1 MRIHVCGVRGSTP
14 APGRDFLRYGGHT
27 SCLALAHDGRD
38 PVLVLD
44 AGTGLR
50 RVAPLLGGQ
59 AFDGTILL
67 THLHWDHVQGLP
79 FFGAGDRDD
88 ARVTLRLPALE
99 GEGSSSAG
107 RRPDVVGAPG
117 AEGRR
122 GAGGAPG
129 VPGAE
134 GRRGAGGAPGA
145 PGAVGRRGAG
155 GAPGAPGAVEILG
168 RAMSPPHFPI
178 TPRGLRGDWSFST
191 LMPGH
196 FKAEGFTV
204 EAREVPHK
212 GGRTLGYRVSDGT
225 CAIAYIPDH
234 CPTVLGPGPEGW
246 GEYHL
251 AAMELAAGVDLLVHD
266 SFLLAEEVAAE
277 AAFGHAAAEY
287 AVGLG
292 QRGGAKRVMLAH
304 HKPDRTDEE
313 LDALALRFAGKGAG
327 VTVAVE
333 GGILDL

>member
-1 MRIHVCGVRGSTP
+1 MRIHLCGVRGSTP

-44 AGTGLR
+44 GGTGLR
-50 RVAPLLGGQ
+50 GVTPLLGGQ

-79 FFGAGDRDD
+79 FFRAGDRDD
-88 ARVTLRLPALE
+88 ARVTLRFPALE
-99 GEGSSSAG
+99 GEGSSSTGG
-107 RRPDVVGAPG
+107 RRGAVGAPG
-117 AEGRR
+117 AGGGP
-122 GAGGAPG
+122 GAGGRWGAG
-129 VPGAE
+129 GGPGAE
-134 GRRGAGGAPGA
+134 
-145 PGAVGRRGAG
+145 
-155 GAPGAPGAVEILG
+155 EILG

-178 TPRGLRGDWSFST
+178 TPGGLRGDWTFST

-212 GGRTLGYRVSDGT
+212 GGRTFGYRVSDGT

-234 CPTVLGPGPEGW
+234 CPTVLGPGPEGR
-246 GEYHL
+246 GEYHP
-251 AAMELAAGVDLLVHD
+251 AALDLAAGADLLVHD
-266 SFLLAEEVAAE
+266 SFLLAEEVPAE

-287 AVGLG
+287 AVGL
-292 QRGGAKRVMLAH
+292 RERAGAKRVMLAH

-313 LDALALRFAGKGAG
+313 LDALALRFAGEGAG
-327 VTVAVE
+327 VTIAAE
-333 GGILDL
+333 GEILDL